1 MSEGKQSN
9 LATVRRVL
17 KGIVPEH
24 DIQLRRALGQSKGE
38 TPRFVEVRVST
49 LQYGMPDAEWERH
62 KERMAKVRARLTEA
76 GLLHARCCDVVMVL
90 NDTGIEVEEDQEIAD
105 Q

>member
-1 MSEGKQSN
+1 MSEGKQGN

-24 DIQLRRALGQSKGE
+24 DIQLRRALGQCKGE

-62 KERMAKVRARLTEA
+62 KKRMANVRAQLAEVR
-76 GLLHARCCDVVMVL
+76 LLHAPYCDVVLVL
-90 NDTGIEVEEDQEIAD
+90 NDTGMEEEDEEIAD

>member
-1 MSEGKQSN
+1 MSERKQST

-38 TPRFVEVRVST
+38 TLRFVEVRVST
-49 LQYGMPDAEWERH
+49 LHHGMPDAEWKRH
-62 KERMAKVRARLTEA
+62 KERMAHVRDRLTQA
-76 GLLHARCCDVVMVL
+76 GLLHAPYCDVVLVL
-90 NDTGIEVEEDQEIAD
+90 NDTGIEVEEDEEIAD